1 MRAHRKNGFRPARC
15 MQLLLLALLSIAASA
30 PALAANACSASVGLA
45 TLNEY
50 NYLDNF
56 TEVKKLDTGVDMTGW
71 KVVVYTS
78 TRTTTGNLPATGANS
93 CFGGQ
98 YQVNQFTSAQ
108 MSQNADIVL
117 FDANDDVVD
126 IVRVRTSLPVS
137 TTYYP
142 AAVPACSFVSPPY
155 DLQVSSANKG
165 VDRLPDGDGS
175 WRSTPGTGSNSFKSR
190 CGPNISGGSADVAV
204 SKTASAGSVFQGSS
218 VIFTIVVQNTT
229 TGSGTATGVLVDDLL
244 PAGFSYVSHTAS
256 VGTYTSGTGLWSVGD
271 LSFGSS
277 ATLTITA
284 TATVVG
290 TITNTATAASSTFD
304 PTPGNNSDSV
314 SVVVVSPGA
323 TLDAVEVGA
332 AAGTAIRTKVAGSGF
347 SLDLLALTSGG
358 AIATT
363 YNKTVT
369 VELVDASSSGT
380 CSAMTLL
387 QSAGSH
393 TFTGSGGGN
402 DNGRVTFAFNYP
414 NAARNVRVR
423 LTDNGSPSI
432 TACSTN
438 NFAIRPASLAAFA
451 VRDADSVTAGTT
463 RSLGNTAAS
472 GGNVHKAGQPFR
484 IDATAVNAA
493 SAATSG
499 YDGSPAV
506 SLTACVLPVS
516 SCTLGTLTTGP
527 WSVAAGVVTTTTASY
542 SEAGAFTVKLLDT
555 TFAAVDDLDS
565 STAERYF
572 ESAALNVGRFVPDHF
587 TLTTANT
594 PVLKTFNDT
603 TCAARSF
610 TYIGQPFGYVTAPEA
625 TITAQ
630 NAAGGTTTNYNGAL
644 WRPTAAHTYA
654 SVSGT
659 LDTSLTTAPTVSS
672 NNNGTGSAVVASTD
686 VLAYTRNLTTPQAM
700 FNANLSLT
708 MSVSDTSESAVS
720 GNSVVST
727 VTAAVFDG
735 SGSGIAF
742 DSGSQFRYGRL
753 RLFNAHGSEL
763 LDLPVPMSSQY
774 WNGTTFALNTA
785 DNCTTIAAGDIGLGN
800 YQKNLASGETAVSI
814 SGRFSGGN
822 SNLKLSQPGAGN
834 NGSVDLTVDLS
845 AAGADQSYLQGKW
858 LGANY
863 DQNPVARATFG
874 VYKSAD
880 EFIYMREIY

>member
-1 MRAHRKNGFRPARC
+1 MRELRKNAYHPTRILP
-15 MQLLLLALLSIAASA
+15 LLSLALLSLATSSL
-30 PALAANACSASVGLA
+30 ALAADACSPSIGLA

-50 NYLDNF
+50 NFLDNF
-56 TEVKKLDTGVDMTGW
+56 TEVKKLDSGLDMTGW
-71 KVVVYTS
+71 SVVVYTS
-78 TRTTTGNLPATGANS
+78 TRTTTGNLPATGASS

-98 YQVNQFTSAQ
+98 YQVNQFASSEI
-108 MSQNADIVL
+108 SQNADIVL

-142 AAVPACSFVSPPY
+142 ATVPSCSFVSPPY
-155 DLQVSSANKG
+155 DLQVSSSNKG

-190 CGPNISGGSADVAV
+190 CGPNISGGSADVQV
-204 SKTASAGSVFQGSS
+204 DKTASASSVFQGSS
-218 VIFTIVVQNTT
+218 VTFTIVVQNTT

-244 PAGFSYVSHTAS
+244 PAGFSYVSHTVS
-256 VGTYTSGTGLWSVGD
+256 VGTYASGTGLWSVGD

-290 TITNTATAASSTFD
+290 TITNTATTASSTFD

-347 SLDLLALTSGG
+347 SLDLLALTSSG

-369 VELVDASSSGT
+369 IELVDASSSGT

-402 DNGRVTFAFNYP
+402 DNGRKTFAFNYP

-423 LTDNGSPSI
+423 LIDNGSPSI

-438 NFAIRPASLAAFA
+438 NFAIRPASFAVFA
-451 VRDADSVTAGTT
+451 VRDADSVTAGTA
-463 RSLGNTAAS
+463 RSLTNTAAV

-493 SAATSG
+493 SVATSG
-499 YDGSPAV
+499 YDGSPGA
-506 SLTACVLPVS
+506 SLTACLLPVS
-516 SCTLGTLTTGP
+516 LCTLGTLSTGA
-527 WSVAAGVVTTTTASY
+527 WSAAAGIVTSTTATY
-542 SEAGAFTVKLLDT
+542 TEVGAFTMKLVDT
-555 TFAAVDDLDS
+555 TFATVDDLDS

-610 TYIGQPFGYVTAPEA
+610 TYIGQPFGYDTAPVA

-630 NAAGGTTTNYNGAL
+630 NAAGATTTNYNGAL
-644 WRPTAAHTYA
+644 WRPTAAHAYA

-659 LDTSLTTAPTVSS
+659 LDTSLTSAPVVSS
-672 NNNGTGSAVVASTD
+672 NDDGTGSAVVAGSD
-686 VLAYTRNLTTPQAM
+686 VIAYVRDLVTPQAM

-708 MSVSDTSESAVS
+708 MSVSDTSESAVV
-720 GNSVVST
+720 GNGVVST

-735 SGSGIAF
+735 AGSGIAF
-742 DSGSQFRYGRL
+742 DAGNQFRYGRL
-753 RLFNAHGSEL
+753 RLANAHGSEL
-763 LDLPVPMSSQY
+763 LDLPVPMTTQY

-800 YQKNLASGETAVSI
+800 YQKNLAAGETSVSI
-814 SGRFSGGN
+814 SGRFSGGI
-822 SNLKLSQPGAGN
+822 SNLKLTQPGAGN

-858 LGANY
+858 VGANY
-863 DQNPVARATFG
+863 DQNPIARASFG
-874 VYKSAD
+874 IYKSAD